1 MKRDVN
7 ERFGLCPLHHPAF
20 WGGDLGRR
28 DFLKGVAVASAVAG
42 AALGTLGQAAATQEA
57 GPKPPATKKPPVLKV
72 GYVRHA
78 QAVCG
83 GWPGH
88 GFNNDTA
95 CQEYSRKLQAMG
107 KELGVEIDL
116 ADATIT
122 DDAGAERFIKAA
134 QARRPDALMILP
146 MGIFSLWD
154 RANRIFE
161 ALKLPTLVFTQI
173 GTSFTMNTAPIAH
186 KPGFHL
192 TSSLDIGD
200 VRAGLE
206 IVKAAGALK
215 QSTLLVLGRNDYRGT
230 VFEGDVFGRLGTKLK
245 FVGGEEY
252 VKSYNRVQITEEV
265 RRFAEEAIKGAKEIK
280 EVTGQDIE
288 QAARHYFASR
298 ALLAEHGADGLT
310 AVCLHLCQQ
319 VGTPCLGFSRLMD
332 EGIAA
337 GCEADIGSA
346 MTMMLIHNLLGRP
359 GYMADP
365 LVDTAQNLFANAHC
379 NSPTRLDGF
388 DKPPAEYILRAHH
401 GGGHWVSPQVL
412 WRIGQVF
419 TLSRFQRPDM
429 LIVDRA
435 KVVCNY
441 QSPPSA
447 ACITNTGAVVEG
459 AEDDPHKVAGF
470 HVLQIYGDHVGKLRA
485 FCQLY
490 GIEAVHSWD
499 QRVSFD
505 FEPNCAA
512 SAPRA

>member
-1 MKRDVN
+1 MRHDGN

-20 WGGDLGRR
+20 RGGDLGRR
-28 DFLKGVAVASAVAG
+28 DFLKGVAIASAVAG
-42 AALGTLGQAAATQEA
+42 AALGTLGQVAAAEETA
-57 GPKPPATKKPPVLKV
+57 PKLPATKKPPVLKV

-88 GFNNDTA
+88 GFNNETA
-95 CQEYSRKLQAMG
+95 CREYSRKLQAMG

-134 QARRPDALMILP
+134 QGQRPDALMILP
-146 MGIFSLWD
+146 MGIFSMWD

-173 GTSFTMNTAPIAH
+173 GTSFTMNTAPIAR
-186 KPGFHL
+186 KRGFHL

-200 VRAGLE
+200 VRPGLE
-206 IVKAAGALK
+206 MVKTASTLK

-230 VFEGDVFGRLGTKLK
+230 VFEGDVFGLLGTKLE
-245 FVGGEEY
+245 FVAGEEY
-252 VKSYNRVQITEEV
+252 VKSYNRVGITDDV
-265 RRFAEEAIKGAKEIK
+265 RRFAEAAIKGAKEVK
-280 EVTGQDIE
+280 EVTQQDIE
-288 QAARHYFASR
+288 QAARHYFASKG
-298 ALLAEHGADGLT
+298 LLAEHGADGLT

-379 NSPTRLDGF
+379 NSPTKLDGF
-388 DKPPAEYILRAHH
+388 DKAPAEYILRAHH

-441 QSPPSA
+441 DSPPSA
-447 ACITNTGAVVEG
+447 ACITNTGAIVEG

-499 QRVSFD
+499 KRVSFD
-505 FEPNCAA
+505 FEPNCAP
-512 SAPRA
+512 SAPGA